1 MAKPWKKLISA
12 ETRHFLCRKNNRIYP
27 RKVSDHLLI
36 HGELV
41 IIITLLVRGNF
52 GAHLLTSDPA
62 LLSLLEAVDDVL
74 NCVLH
79 LIAGELEDVHV
90 EPMYVVVVGE
100 QALHI
105 AGVELV

>member
-1 MAKPWKKLISA
+1 MEKVDFGGKKVKRDISYAERTTGFTLERYLI
-12 ETRHFLCRKNNRIYP
+12 
-27 RKVSDHLLI
+27 
-36 HGELV
+36 
-41 IIITLLVRGNF
+41 RGNF

-90 EPMYVVVVGE
+90 EPMYVIVVGE
-100 QALHI
+100 
-105 AGVELV
+105 